1 MSMGHNIITI
11 ANPKGGVSK
20 STTAGHLSMSLAQK
34 SRVCAID
41 FDRQK
46 DLSKMFFLGYP
57 DSFYDHANT
66 LTLINFETSFEDTI
80 KNKYNVDV
88 IVSSPGLRDFS
99 MLVAK
104 DITFLDRAKE
114 ILKDP
119 DTIPKYDFI
128 IIDTPGTGIFET
140 TSAILA
146 SDIVIIPVTPAK
158 WSLDTLKDFFKDLN
172 DSIKSGS
179 NLSKIFI
186 LPSLW
191 GNSAEK
197 DEIHEQLQRIP
208 EAFEELKKKE
218 PGFDLLPSPKIL
230 NPIPSSEA
238 IRKRSEFAEPL
249 SENTIGKVA
258 FDKLAERIIKEC
270 TTKNKTFS
278 TSRLAR

>member
-1 MSMGHNIITI
+1 MGHNIITI

-20 STTAGHLSMSLAQK
+20 TTTAGHLSMSLGQK
-34 SRVCAID
+34 AKVCAID

-46 DLSKMFFLGYP
+46 DLSKMFFQGYP
-57 DSFYDHANT
+57 DSFYNHANT

-88 IVSSPGLRDFS
+88 IVSCPGLRDFS

-104 DITFLDRAKE
+104 DITYLDRAKE
-114 ILKDP
+114 ILRDS
-119 DTIPKYDFI
+119 TIVTKYDYI

-146 SDIVIIPVTPAK
+146 SDVVIIPVTTHK

-172 DSIKSGS
+172 DAIKSGS
-179 NLSKIFI
+179 KLSKMFI

-191 GNSAEK
+191 GNSIEK
-197 DEIHEQLQRIP
+197 EEIHEQLQKLP
-208 EAFEELKKKE
+208 DALLELKKNE
-218 PGFDLLPSPKIL
+218 PGFELLPQPKIL
-230 NPIPSSEA
+230 NPIPSSDP
-238 IRKRSEFAEPL
+238 IRKRGEFGEPL
-249 SENTIGKVA
+249 GDNTIGKVA
-258 FDKLAERIIKEC
+258 FDKLADRIIKEC
-270 TTKNKTFS
+270 TIKNKTLS

>member
-1 MSMGHNIITI
+1 MGHNIITI

-34 SRVCAID
+34 GRVCAVD

-46 DLSKMFFLGYP
+46 DLSKMFFLSHP
-57 DSFYDHANT
+57 DSFYEHANT
-66 LTLINFETSFEDTI
+66 LTLINFETSLEDTI
-80 KNKYNVDV
+80 KNKYGVDV
-88 IVSSPGLRDFS
+88 VVGSPRLRDFS

-114 ILKDP
+114 ILRDP
-119 DTIPKYDFI
+119 IIAAKYDYI

-140 TSAILA
+140 TSAVLA
-146 SDIVIIPVTPAK
+146 SDIVIIPVTPAR

-172 DSIKSGS
+172 DAIKSGS
-179 NLSKIFI
+179 YLSKIFI

-197 DEIHEQLQRIP
+197 EEIYDQLLQIP
-208 EAFEELKKKE
+208 NVLEDLKKME
-218 PGFDLLPSPKIL
+218 PGFELLPKPIIL
-230 NPIPSSEA
+230 NPIPSSDS

-249 SENTIGKVA
+249 GENTIGKIA
-258 FDKLAERIIKEC
+258 FDKLADRIVKEC
-270 TTKNKTFS
+270 SNKNKELLG
-278 TSRLAR
+278 SRLAR